1 MMKERI
7 EQLRNEIRKHNHSY
21 HVLDK
26 PTISDQ
32 EYDRLMQ
39 ELLSLENEYPEY
51 KDALSPTQQVGGQVL
66 DKFQKVKHDVMMLS
80 LGNVYNQAEL
90 DEFIDRVEKETGLNE
105 FVLELKIDGLAM
117 SLRYQNGRFDKA
129 ITRGDGDT
137 GEDVSLNVKTIK
149 SIPLTVSDLSS
160 FEVRGEVYLPKAQFE
175 RINLERE
182 AKGEELFANP
192 RNAAAGSIRQLDSN
206 IAASR
211 NLDAYWYYL
220 IQGQRFGCTSHLEA
234 LDWMRA
240 QGFKV
245 NPHTRLAKGKAAVW
259 QAILELGELR
269 RTLGYEIDGIVIK
282 LNRFSGQDQMG
293 FTAKTPRW
301 AVAYKFPAEE
311 VLTTLKN
318 IFITIGRTGKVTPN
332 AELAPVR
339 IAGTTVGF
347 AQLHNEDFIQSKDI
361 RIGDTVKVRKA
372 GEIIPEVVEAL
383 VDRRDGTQVPYVFPS
398 ACPHCH
404 GPLVR
409 DEKEAAHYCINTDCE
424 ARIVESLAHFASRDA
439 MNIDGLG
446 VKTVETLVQAKLIK
460 TIADIYTLKEKRDE
474 LLALQG
480 FKEKSV
486 DGLIQAIEASK
497 SNSMERLI
505 TGLGIRQ
512 VGEKAARSLA
522 SSFANIDALS
532 QSGED
537 ELSSIRDIGK
547 ITASFITG
555 YFNEEHNQHLI
566 QGLKEA
572 GVEMESRLP
581 QIESSAFSDLT
592 VVVTGS
598 IPNHTR
604 EQVEEW
610 FRIKGAKVSSSV
622 SKKTDL
628 VVYGEAAGSKL
639 KKAQELGVRTMRA
652 EDWLKELET

>member
-66 DKFQKVKHDVMMLS
+66 DKFQKVKHEVMMLS

-90 DEFIDRVEKETGLNE
+90 DEFINRVEKETGLNE

-149 SIPLTVSDLSS
+149 SIPLTVSDLST
-160 FEVRGEVYLPKAQFE
+160 FEVRGEVYLPKAQFD

-211 NLDAYWYYL
+211 NLDAYLYYL
-220 IQGQRFGCTSHLEA
+220 IQGQRFGCKSHLEA

-245 NPHTRLAKGKAAVW
+245 NPHTRLAKGKEAVW

-293 FTAKTPRW
+293 FTSKTPRW

-361 RIGDTVKVRKA
+361 RIGDIVKIRKA
-372 GEIIPEVVEAL
+372 GEIIPEVVESL
-383 VDRRDGTQVPYVFPS
+383 IERRDGTQVPYVFPS
-398 ACPHCH
+398 ECPHCH

-460 TIADIYTLKEKRDE
+460 TIADIYTLKEKREE

-486 DGLIQAIEASK
+486 DGLIQAIENSK

-532 QSGED
+532 QSSED

-547 ITASFITG
+547 ITASFVTG

-566 QGLKEA
+566 QRLKDA
-572 GVEMESRLP
+572 GVQMESRLP

-628 VVYGEAAGSKL
+628 VVFGEAAGSKL
-639 KKAQELGVRTMRA
+639 KKAQELGVRTMTA
-652 EDWLKELET
+652 EEWLKELET